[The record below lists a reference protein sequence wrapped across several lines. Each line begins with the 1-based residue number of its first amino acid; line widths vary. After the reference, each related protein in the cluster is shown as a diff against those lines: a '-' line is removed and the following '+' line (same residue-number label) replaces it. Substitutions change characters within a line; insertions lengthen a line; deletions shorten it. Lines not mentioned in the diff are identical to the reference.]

1 MDLGDLLLVRLY
13 KEPFLILPADSW
25 HCSYVTVT
33 CPKGELYQF
42 PCYHWI
48 TGFVTLEVHEGKG
61 IILSGDT
68 NPILRK
74 QRCSELE
81 RKRAMHQWKIYAEG
95 SPHCIKEDN
104 ENNLPGD
111 AQYSWIKKSS
121 FDFTLAST
129 GMEVKFK
136 GFLDCK
142 ESWTDLNDI
151 NRIFCCKRTP
161 MSELVSQKWKEDKFF
176 GYQFLNGTN
185 PVMIQKCFRIPDNFP
200 VTDHMVAASLGSSTN
215 LHKELQNGNIF
226 LADYKILEG
235 IPANTINGEKQY
247 IAAPLCL
254 LWKSQQ
260 DRIIPIAIQ
269 LGQTPGEQCPIFL
282 PNDSDWDWTLAKIW
296 VRNSEFNFHQVVTHL
311 LHTHLF
317 AEVFNIATTRHLPM
331 GHPVYKL
338 LIPHIRYTLEI
349 NVLARGN
356 LIGPG
361 GLFDQA
367 VVTGNGGV
375 PVLLKKG
382 MERLDYGSLCL
393 PDDIQARG
401 VESIPH
407 YFYRDDGM
415 KIWSAVERFVSDIVR
430 YYYESDETVQTDP
443 ELQAWVAEIFKEG
456 FLERK
461 TSGIPSFL
469 ETKAELIKYLTMVIF
484 TCSAQHAAVN
494 SGQFDFYSWMP
505 NGPASMRKPPPTAK
519 NTATFQNVL
528 DTLPQVN
535 STATI
540 MITAWLLSNE
550 PEDKRPLGTYPEEHF
565 TEEIPR
571 KCMEGFKGDLSEI
584 SKQIKERNENLEL
597 TYLYLDPEVI
607 ENSVSI

>member
-1 MDLGDLLLVRLY
+1 
-13 KEPFLILPADSW
+13 
-25 HCSYVTVT
+25 
-33 CPKGELYQF
+33 
-42 PCYHWI
+42 
-48 TGFVTLEVHEGKG
+48 
-61 IILSGDT
+61 
-68 NPILRK
+68 
-74 QRCSELE
+74 
-81 RKRAMHQWKIYAEG
+81 
-95 SPHCIKEDN
+95 
-104 ENNLPGD
+104 
-111 AQYSWIKKSS
+111 
-121 FDFTLAST
+121 
-129 GMEVKFK
+129 
-136 GFLDCK
+136 
-142 ESWTDLNDI
+142 
-151 NRIFCCKRTP
+151 
-161 MSELVSQKWKEDKFF
+161 
-176 GYQFLNGTN
+176 
-185 PVMIQKCFRIPDNFP
+185 
-200 VTDHMVAASLGSSTN
+200 
-215 LHKELQNGNIF
+215 
-226 LADYKILEG
+226 
-235 IPANTINGEKQY
+235 
-247 IAAPLCL
+247 
-254 LWKSQQ
+254 
-260 DRIIPIAIQ
+260 
-269 LGQTPGEQCPIFL
+269 
-282 PNDSDWDWTLAKIW
+282 
-296 VRNSEFNFHQVVTHL
+296 
-311 LHTHLF
+311 
-317 AEVFNIATTRHLPM
+317 
-331 GHPVYKL
+331 
-338 LIPHIRYTLEI
+338 
-349 NVLARGN
+349 
-356 LIGPG
+356 
-361 GLFDQA
+361 
-367 VVTGNGGV
+367 
-375 PVLLKKG
+375 
-382 MERLDYGSLCL
+382 MERLDYSSLCL
-393 PDDIQARG
+393 PDDIQTRG